1 MTRRLTFDDIT
12 LLIAPIIRGDSLGRR
27 EAESRVVESLV
38 RQAFGP
44 GAVIVHNADGVPS
57 VEAHGGDHVASLSVS
72 HSRDYACIA
81 FSARRTV
88 GVDVEQPRDQ
98 LRRVA
103 PRVLSYGEMNVY
115 GLSDALLLRAWT
127 LKEALYKAAL
137 TPGLDFRADIRLPL
151 DPDSTAAS
159 VAGRPFDI
167 VTVIVAPDHTLS
179 LVAPTDSS
187 DDNQ

>member
-27 EAESRVVESLV
+27 EAESRAVESLV

-81 FSARRTV
+81 FPLAAPSA
-88 GVDVEQPRDQ
+88 
-98 LRRVA
+98 
-103 PRVLSYGEMNVY
+103 
-115 GLSDALLLRAWT
+115 
-127 LKEALYKAAL
+127 
-137 TPGLDFRADIRLPL
+137 
-151 DPDSTAAS
+151 STSSSHVISCAAS
-159 VAGRPFDI
+159 LPACC
-167 VTVIVAPDHTLS
+167 
-179 LVAPTDSS
+179 PTER
-187 DDNQ
+187 